1 LEQVTTFYNTKGS
14 GKPKQNNS
22 AKSDSTRTLVKVE
35 EEEEENTKLFRVL
48 RRFLSMTT
56 MDPRYHLCYG
66 AEVLEIVKLLD
77 PLDLSIEDR

>member
-1 LEQVTTFYNTKGS
+1 M
-14 GKPKQNNS
+14 
-22 AKSDSTRTLVKVE
+22 VKVVD
-35 EEEEENTKLFRVL
+35 EEEENTKLFRVL